1 MTPAIAIA
9 REDTEPWIS
18 EWRNREAVPIAWDAV
33 PIAAPWAWSC
43 RICDYESRYRLS
55 RIPPF
60 AKSAKDGAPR
70 LFAVLPA
77 VPNTNRGLIENLFL
91 SSRPPALP
99 THRGMKRLVSYQK
112 AAHAVLPGA
121 A

>member
-60 AKSAKDGAPR
+60 AKSAKDPDFLPR
-70 LFAVLPA
+70 NPSQ
-77 VPNTNRGLIENLFL
+77 NRVCGF
-91 SSRPPALP
+91 
-99 THRGMKRLVSYQK
+99 Q
-112 AAHAVLPGA
+112 
-121 A
+121 